1 MHPPS
6 TWTPFEKENDLML
19 STQQIDN
26 IYPPLEGDF
35 GEDEQRGGVAIKFRY
50 QFPGFSNALFA
61 VICSDTSLSPSDL
74 YRHASLF
81 CRLQS

>member
-35 GEDEQRGGVAIKFRY
+35 GEDEQRGGGRNKVSISVPGILQRAICGY
-50 QFPGFSNALFA
+50 L
-61 VICSDTSLSPSDL
+61 
-74 YRHASLF
+74 
-81 CRLQS
+81 